1 MKPKTYRISKALKKA
16 LQQKID
22 TKEKQSFNEELHKLL
37 AKELELE
44 FETSYKTYYC
54 LLNKFRTNNDYYNF
68 LINEYLKLYHCNK
81 VVQCTSLLNLCW
93 RIAKEVGKD
102 TKTAYSLLKEELAEE
117 LGIRKTSQIKQYL
130 EDCAKAK
137 SRHTV
142 YLKVFATV
150 SLSDTASYKEPY
162 QVDNYAELDKKDMEL
177 LAEYLKKVLTS
188 KQFTYLEGYL
198 KGKYPFSKSGK
209 MSKALISKLKND
221 KLLKFLKVD

>member
-1 MKPKTYRISKALKKA
+1 MKIYEMSEALKKA

-22 TKEKQSFNEELHKLL
+22 TKDKQPFNEELHKFL
-37 AKELELE
+37 AKELELD
-44 FETSYKTYYC
+44 YKTEYLTYYC
-54 LLNKFRTNNDYYNF
+54 LINKFKLNNDYYNF
-68 LINEYLKLYHCNK
+68 LFNEYLNLYHCNK
-81 VVQCTSLLNLCW
+81 VVECTSLLSLCW
-93 RIAKEVGKD
+93 RIAKECGND
-102 TKTAYSLLKEELAEE
+102 TKTAYSLLKTELAEE

-150 SLSDTASYKEPY
+150 SLSDTASYKEPCKL
-162 QVDNYAELDKKDMEL
+162 DNYTELDKKDMEL
-177 LAEYLKKVLTS
+177 LATYLKKVLTS